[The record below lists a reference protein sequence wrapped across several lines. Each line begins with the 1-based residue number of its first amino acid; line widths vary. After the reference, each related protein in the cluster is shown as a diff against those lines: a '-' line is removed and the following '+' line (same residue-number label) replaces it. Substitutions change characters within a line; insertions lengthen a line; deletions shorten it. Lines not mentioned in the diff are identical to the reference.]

1 MLAVTALQD
10 VPRAGIYRSMRV
22 SGCQGSAGTLLSW
35 ETCWMSRPTA
45 GAISQF
51 RVPRLLILPS
61 QIAPLAHQAHPQV
74 SVVLQCGPPRQGSDT
89 QCGTGV
95 LPSLPFQF
103 PLVKV
108 LHLPSSKGTEGPG
121 WGWGCGYRGHSG
133 PPLTLPLHPSS
144 PERQSCLTCQA
155 PQLRGLGAN
164 LVTHGFLVLLVGG
177 FHRGSGGANVDLGR
191 RGGSGSRVF
200 AIMEQVSH
208 QRELETNRGR
218 RWRTRAL
225 ELYAA
230 CTLSKWPS
238 KTCHR
243 ELETHV
249 HTNACTPVSVAAS
262 FLVAPKQEQS
272 KHPSTAERI
281 NRM

>member
-1 MLAVTALQD
+1 
-10 VPRAGIYRSMRV
+10 
-22 SGCQGSAGTLLSW
+22 
-35 ETCWMSRPTA
+35 MSRPTA

-61 QIAPLAHQAHPQV
+61 QTAPLALQAHPQV

-133 PPLTLPLHPSS
+133 PPLTLPLRPSS

-230 CTLSKWPS
+230 CTLSTFIFSFQTTPES
-238 KTCHR
+238 CPVPPLAPQSHHRCHSITTLALCV
-243 ELETHV
+243 LEFHMNGVTW
-249 HTNACTPVSVAAS
+249 HTLLRLRSFTNILSLISIHIVACISGS
-262 FLVAPKQEQS
+262 FS
-272 KHPSTAERI
+272 STG
-281 NRM
+281 